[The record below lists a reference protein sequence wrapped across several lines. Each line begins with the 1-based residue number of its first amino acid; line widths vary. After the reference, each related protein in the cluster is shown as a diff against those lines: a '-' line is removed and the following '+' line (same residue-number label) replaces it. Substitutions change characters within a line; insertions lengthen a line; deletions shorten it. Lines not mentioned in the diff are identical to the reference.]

1 MTLKTKM
8 TPSSQ
13 ITYSAKPDTFISY
26 LQKVWKYKSL
36 IITLAKRDLKI
47 KYAQTL
53 LGLAWT
59 IAQPLMGLLLFTF
72 FFSQVVKIEVPG
84 GNYVIFAFSGMIGWY
99 LFSHIVY
106 QSSTSLLQAQD
117 LLNKIFFPKMIL
129 PIAKVMV
136 GLVDFG
142 VSFVLLL
149 LLMIIFGVVPH
160 WQIVFLPFFVLLN
173 ILVGLSVSLWL
184 SALSIKYRDLQHII
198 PYFINFGIWLTPVFF
213 PVNMIPS
220 EFKQFMYLNPMAG
233 IIEGYRWCVLG
244 LDFSPYYFI
253 GIGLSGIIL
262 LAGFTFFQ
270 RTEDKMIDVI

>member
-1 MTLKTKM
+1 M